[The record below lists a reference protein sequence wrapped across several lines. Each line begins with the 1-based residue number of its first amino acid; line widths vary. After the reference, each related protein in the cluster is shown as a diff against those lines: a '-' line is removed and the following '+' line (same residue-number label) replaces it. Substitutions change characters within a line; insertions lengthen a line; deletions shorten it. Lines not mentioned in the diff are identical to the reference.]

1 MSNAKKLGVAGLGVV
16 LAGAA
21 LAGVALLAL
30 REPAPTP
37 DVVLIVLDTVR
48 SDYLS
53 LCGADRPT
61 SPNLEAFAQTA
72 EWTCG
77 AVAPGS
83 WTLPS
88 HASFFTGMTPL
99 EHGAHEITS
108 GVKDFSG
115 SASRSRP
122 LKKKGGHPT
131 LAQQLGQRGYH
142 TVAISGNPVVSKT
155 MGLTRGFDETTIA
168 EKFGRLAEDDLVDAV
183 SAALTGAPT
192 DEPLFLF
199 VNIAEAHQRWEQVPD
214 DVDWVSPGD
223 RALLKYAKLSETD
236 PWREYVEGELSEDDR
251 AAFDADID
259 SLYAYNTWRADQT
272 LGRVLALLE
281 DGERC
286 GEGCRIIVTSDHGE
300 MLGEHGLL
308 DHGHYVWESNVRVPL
323 LVRGASLPD
332 GPINALHAFHLARDG
347 VLPETLTPP
356 IAMAWPHVRRCYMT
370 RGEAFCST
378 SAALWDGSDKLVWTQ
393 DTREAEGRMMRF
405 DLSVDPDETT
415 PLPVAGHPRLDEL
428 LALVEAV
435 KADAGEEDEVDQSVT
450 EALRAAGYLE

>member
-1 MSNAKKLGVAGLGVV
+1 MSNVKKLAVAGLGATV
-16 LAGAA
+16 LAG
-21 LAGVALLAL
+21 VTLLAMQDTT
-30 REPAPTP
+30 PQP

-53 LCGADRPT
+53 LCGEARPT

-72 EWTCG
+72 SWTCG

-115 SASRSRP
+115 SSSRSRP
-122 LKKKGGHPT
+122 LKKKGGPPT
-131 LAQQLGQRGYH
+131 LAQQLGRRGYH
-142 TVAISGNPVVSKT
+142 TVALSGNPVVSES
-155 MGLTRGFDETTIA
+155 MGLTRGFDETTVA
-168 EKFGRLAEDDLVDAV
+168 EKFGRLAEDDLIDAV
-183 SAALTGAPT
+183 TASLTSAPA

-199 VNIAEAHQRWEQVPD
+199 VNIAEAHQRWEQVPANMG
-214 DVDWVSPGD
+214 WAEAGD
-223 RALLKYAKLSETD
+223 RALLKYAKLKEND
-236 PWREYVEGELSEDDR
+236 PWRQYVEGQLSAEEQ

-272 LGRVLALLE
+272 LGRVLAALE
-281 DGERC
+281 ESGRC
-286 GEGCRIIVTSDHGE
+286 GEDCRVVITSDHGE

-323 LVRGASLPD
+323 LVRGADLPE

-347 VLPETLTPP
+347 ALPAALTPP
-356 IAMAWPHVRRCYMT
+356 VVMSWPHVRRCYMT
-370 RGEAFCST
+370 RGEAFCAT
-378 SAALWDGSDKLVWTQ
+378 SAALWDGNDKLIWTL
-393 DTREAEGRMMRF
+393 EAKAVEPRIMRF
-405 DLSVDPDETT
+405 DLSIDPDEET
-415 PLPVAGHPRLDEL
+415 PLSAEGHPRLSEL
-428 LALVEAV
+428 LELAAAV
-435 KADAGEEDEVDQSVT
+435 QADAGEEDEVDQSVT